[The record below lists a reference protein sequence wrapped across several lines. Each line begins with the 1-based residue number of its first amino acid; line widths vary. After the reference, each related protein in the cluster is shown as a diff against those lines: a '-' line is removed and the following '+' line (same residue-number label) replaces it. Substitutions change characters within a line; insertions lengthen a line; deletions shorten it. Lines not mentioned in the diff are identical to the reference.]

1 MKYRIITIDGPA
13 GSGKSTVA
21 REVAARLGFTFLDTG
36 ALYRAAAVAVHE
48 AGISAQVDKACGG
61 ILRQTR
67 IAISGNRIYLNGRDV
82 TEEIRTP
89 LISDLASTIAVHPSV
104 RRELLSIQRSFPE
117 RAAVVVEGRDTGS
130 VVFPDADLKIYLDAD
145 PEERARRR
153 HRELV
158 MKGLD
163 SGMETVLNDLKN
175 RDQRDGTRSVSPLV
189 IPEHAIVVDT
199 THLTLREVVE
209 TILSLAGE
217 KLTD

>member
-1 MKYRIITIDGPA
+1 LKYRIITIDGPA

-36 ALYRAAAVAVHE
+36 ALYRAAAMAVHE
-48 AGISAQVDKACGG
+48 AGISAQDDKACGG
-61 ILRQTR
+61 LLSQTR

-89 LISDLASTIAVHPSV
+89 FISDLASTIAVHPSV

-117 RAAVVVEGRDTGS
+117 RAAVVVEGRDTGA

-145 PEERARRR
+145 REERARRR

-175 RDQRDGTRSVSPLV
+175 RDQRDGNRSVSPLV
-189 IPEHAIVVDT
+189 IPDQAIVVDT
-199 THLTLREVVE
+199 THLSFREVVE
-209 TILSLAGE
+209 KILSLVGE
-217 KLTD
+217 KSTD